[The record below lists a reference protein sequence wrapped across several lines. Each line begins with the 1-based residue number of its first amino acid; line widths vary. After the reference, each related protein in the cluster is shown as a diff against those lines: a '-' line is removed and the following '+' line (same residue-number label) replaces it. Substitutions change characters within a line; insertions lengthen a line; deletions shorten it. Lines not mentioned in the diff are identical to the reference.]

1 MKKLLGIVVLS
12 LLICDVSF
20 AISNEQAIQE
30 YFKDRK
36 LDKVEGLWRRP
47 ADKYGPSDVVAIN
60 KMGNSYAIIKLKDNS
75 ITGEFDSSQS
85 NRYSGICT
93 INNYAKDNRTITHT
107 FANEDLRLLLVSDNR
122 ISWNCDYNITIQG
135 QSASGS
141 ITDSWSRE
149 WPSDINSYNAKF
161 KSTSGKKVEIETMI
175 NEAKDTCKLLGMKE
189 GTQQFSD
196 CALKLYTKS
205 LDIAAKEKQ
214 SIVQKKVKTVTGNSS
229 SGSNV
234 MTIYDPVRDNNA
246 LMKKGQKMLSGG
258 CTLGVNC

>member
-1 MKKLLGIVVLS
+1 
-12 LLICDVSF
+12 
-20 AISNEQAIQE
+20 
-30 YFKDRK
+30 
-36 LDKVEGLWRRP
+36 
-47 ADKYGPSDVVAIN
+47 
-60 KMGNSYAIIKLKDNS
+60 
-75 ITGEFDSSQS
+75 
-85 NRYSGICT
+85 
-93 INNYAKDNRTITHT
+93 
-107 FANEDLRLLLVSDNR
+107 
-122 ISWNCDYNITIQG
+122 
-135 QSASGS
+135 
-141 ITDSWSRE
+141 
-149 WPSDINSYNAKF
+149 
-161 KSTSGKKVEIETMI
+161 MI